1 MMEGRTD
8 GVFHMHITE
17 ELAYPIIAKLKTIVH
32 YNINIMNESGVIVAS
47 TDAKRMNQVHEG
59 ALYVLKQKSPL
70 IISEHESGRYYGS
83 KEGINLPIEFLGEM
97 IGVVGVTGAPRE
109 LDQFVKIV
117 KVTVEVMIQQVHFHN
132 QLQHQK
138 TLMDNWLLDLV
149 HPHYFDERKNESFA
163 HHYLHLASSENIQ
176 IFLVQFDDLLAHS
189 ATNLPLTMVKEELL
203 RRMKLQLP
211 KVHFQS
217 FITDS
222 HCVIGVPSTVSPT
235 KGDAITLAK
244 RLQHHLQEKHV
255 TVKMAVGNAYS
266 GVGGYRKSYFEAQ
279 NALELQESFP
289 QFPGYIHIKDWGI
302 MDFIKQIPVEI
313 RKEFRNRYDERILQ
327 LSDTLRNTLQRLF
340 ECQLNMKET
349 ANSLHIHRN
358 TLLYR
363 LESIEE
369 LTGLNPRQFDDAIL
383 LRFIL
388 IVQEMNKEF

>member
-1 MMEGRTD
+1 
-8 GVFHMHITE
+8 MHITE
-17 ELAYPIIAKLKTIVH
+17 ELAYPIISKLKTIVST
-32 YNINIMNESGVIVAS
+32 NINIMNESGVIVAS
-47 TDAKRMNQVHEG
+47 TDSSRMNQVHEG
-59 ALYVLKQKSPL
+59 ALYVLKQKRPL
-70 IISEHESGRYYGS
+70 IISEHDLGKYHGS

-97 IGVVGVTGAPRE
+97 IGVVGVTGSPQE

-117 KVTVEVMIQQVHFHN
+117 KITVEVMLQQVHFHN

-149 HPHYFDERKNESFA
+149 HPHYFDERKNEAFA
-163 HHYLHLASSENIQ
+163 HHYLHLETSQNVQ
-176 IFLVQFDDLLAHS
+176 ILLVQFDDLLAHS
-189 ATNLPLTMVKEELL
+189 TTNLPLPMVKEELL

-222 HCVIGVPSTVSPT
+222 HCVIGIPSSICPT
-235 KGDAITLAK
+235 EDEAIILAK

-255 TVKMAVGNAYS
+255 KVKTAVGNVYS
-266 GVGGYRKSYFEAQ
+266 GVSGYRKSYLEAH
-279 NALELQESFP
+279 NSLELQERFP
-289 QFPGYIHIKDWGI
+289 QFTDYIHIQEWGI
-302 MDFIKQIPVEI
+302 MDFIKQIPIDV
-313 RKEFRNRYDERILQ
+313 RKEFMNRYYERILQ
-327 LSDTLRNTLQRLF
+327 LSTTLRHTLQRLF
-340 ECQLNMKET
+340 DCQLNMKET

-363 LESIEE
+363 LESVEE

-388 IVQEMNKEF
+388 IIQEMNKEL